1 MRRPLHRT
9 LLLLSTLTAA
19 SATSASAA
27 DIRLGLNTSASLGC
41 QIVGARGAFHQD
53 RLGLFGSISYCN
65 APGGSGGSFGGG
77 VSFDVAK
84 FGNFTPYVLAGLD
97 TLPSGSLATNVG
109 AGVRY
114 GTPLFPAEAY
124 LEAGAQFIRTALGD
138 TIPGPRLALGL
149 NYHLSIDNL
158 KGTLIADPIQNDPT
172 SVKYSGTAPE
182 ECKVTQAQD
191 VASARGTASSAVN
204 SGVSD
209 ALGAYSAAYT
219 GLTYTV
225 KVGGVS
231 IDGNSAKVSGS
242 VSFKGTERASGSPF
256 SGTYGGTVNLTR
268 DGCGWRA
275 TGYTRSE

>member
-1 MRRPLHRT
+1 MSR
-9 LLLLSTLTAA
+9 LLTRGLALMTALTAA
-19 SATSASAA
+19 ASTAHAA

-41 QIVGARGAFHQD
+41 QIVGLRGAFHQD
-53 RLGLFGSISYCN
+53 RLGLYGSVSYCTSP
-65 APGGSGGSFGGG
+65 AGASFGGG

-84 FGNFTPYVLAGLD
+84 LNNFTPYVLAGLD

-114 GTPLFPAEAY
+114 GTPLFPAEGY
-124 LEAGAQFIRTALGD
+124 LEVGAQFIRTALGV
-138 TIPGPRLALGL
+138 TIPGPRLALGV
-149 NYHLSIDNL
+149 NYRLSIDNL
-158 KGTLIADPIQNDPT
+158 KGTLIADPIQNQPE
-172 SVKYSGTAPE
+172 SVKYAGTAPE

-209 ALGAYSAAYT
+209 ALGAYSAAYSN
-219 GLTYTV
+219 LSYTV
-225 KVGGVS
+225 QVGGVS

-256 SGTYGGTVNLTR
+256 SGTYGGTVTLTR

-275 TGYTRSE
+275 TGYTRS